1 MARLENGMWELLS
14 STYSNSLSLKHQVF
28 LICITNVPQT
38 INHTKSQVPYVE
50 TSAKTRENVDK
61 VFYDLMREIR
71 WEPSMETLLRLT
83 LIFTFQESKSV
94 GRFSRPGWEQ
104 EAWEEKEMLH
114 TLAHSPKTML
124 LLLMPPSC
132 IIILETRLATIAGSN
147 ATERCQTCDRVIFV
161 IFTSYLQTN
170 IQPSIKTATPIPV
183 SAQ

>member
-1 MARLENGMWELLS
+1 
-14 STYSNSLSLKHQVF
+14 
-28 LICITNVPQT
+28 
-38 INHTKSQVPYVE
+38 
-50 TSAKTRENVDK
+50 
-61 VFYDLMREIR
+61 
-71 WEPSMETLLRLT
+71 METLLRLT
-83 LIFTFQESKSV
+83 LVYTFQESKSF
-94 GRFSRPGWEQ
+94 GRFSRPGWKQ

-183 SAQ
+183 SAQSRTEELFKSCTSLEYGMFQVLRLSIPLAHTAQQF